1 MKKGVTE
8 TLYSMDMKYKSLFYI
23 WFPVS
28 DFSDAVRKHCG
39 KGKLQKE
46 EFMWAQGSRGIRI
59 YYV

>member
-1 MKKGVTE
+1 
-8 TLYSMDMKYKSLFYI
+8 MDMKYKSQFYI

-46 EFMWAQGSRGIRI
+46 EFMWVQGSRGIRI